1 MKSSKTK
8 IALIQAVVGDN
19 IDANLE
25 NTRRLV
31 AKAAK
36 QGARTVCLQELFATR
51 YFAQSEDEK
60 AFQLAERVPG
70 KTSEFLSE
78 LAKEFKVTV
87 VGGSIYEL
95 GDDGKRYNTSLILD
109 PAGSIVAKYRK
120 VHVPYDPNYWEKFYF
135 APGNLGYVNV
145 KVDNITIAPLI
156 CYDQWFPEPARIHAM
171 NGVQLIFYPTA
182 IGWFPE
188 MKKYEPWTAD
198 RWEAAMRAHA
208 SMNAIYVAAVN
219 RTGKEGNLT
228 FWGRS
233 FVADPFGE
241 IVARAPEAEEAVL
254 IVDLNLDKI
263 FQSQD
268 GWLFMKN
275 RRPDTYGSLVNKP

>member
-1 MKSSKTK
+1 MKASKIA
-8 IALIQAVVGDN
+8 IALIQTAAGEE
-19 IDANLE
+19 IDSNLE
-25 NTRRLV
+25 KTRRFV

-36 QGARTVCLQELFATR
+36 QGAKIVCLQELFASR
-51 YFAQSEDEK
+51 YFAQSEDKK
-60 AFQLAERVPG
+60 ALQLAQRVPG
-70 KTSEFLSE
+70 KLSGFLSD
-78 LAKEFKVTV
+78 LAKEQQVTL

-95 GDDGKRYNTSLILD
+95 GDDGKRYNTSLTFD
-109 PAGSIVAKYRK
+109 PAGNVIAKYRK
-120 VHVPYDPNYWEKFYF
+120 VHIPHDPNYWEKYYF
-135 APGNLGYVNV
+135 TPGNLGYVQA
-145 KVDNITIAPLI
+145 KVDDITIAPLI

-208 SMNAIYVAAVN
+208 SMNAIFVAAVN
-219 RTGKEGNLT
+219 RTGKEENLT

-233 FVADPFGE
+233 FVADPYGE
-241 IVARAPEAEEAVL
+241 IVARAPESEEAVL
-254 IVDLNLDKI
+254 VVELDLEKI

-268 GWLFMKN
+268 GWLLMKN
-275 RRPDTYGSLVNKP
+275 RRPDTYGPLVNKP

>member
-1 MKSSKTK
+1 MKSSNVT
-8 IALIQAVVGDN
+8 IALIQAAVGEK

-31 AKAAK
+31 VKAAK
-36 QGARTVCLQELFATR
+36 QGAKIVCLQELFATR
-51 YFAQSEDEK
+51 YFAQKEDKEALK
-60 AFQLAERVPG
+60 LAEPVPG
-70 KTSEFLSE
+70 KTSTFLAG
-78 LAKEFKVTV
+78 LAKECHVTL
-87 VGGSIYEL
+87 VGGSIFEL
-95 GDDGKRYNTSLILD
+95 GDDGNRYNTSLIFD
-109 PAGSIVAKYRK
+109 PAGNLVGKYRK
-120 VHVPYDPNYWEKFYF
+120 VHVPHDPNYWEKFYF
-135 APGNLGYVNV
+135 TPGNLGYVTA
-145 KVDNITIAPLI
+145 KVDNLTIAPLI
-156 CYDQWFPEPARIHAM
+156 CYDQWFPEPARILAM
-171 NGVQLIFYPTA
+171 RGVQIIFYPTA

-188 MKKYEPWTAD
+188 MRRFEPWTAD

-233 FVADPFGE
+233 FVADPYGE
-241 IVARAPEAEEAVL
+241 IVARAPESEEIVL
-254 IVDLNLDKI
+254 MANLDLEKI

-275 RRPDTYGSLVNKP
+275 RRPDTYGSLVEKQ

>member
-1 MKSSKTK
+1 MKASKVT
-8 IALIQAVVGDN
+8 IALIQAVVGEE

-36 QGARTVCLQELFATR
+36 QGAKIICLQELFATR
-51 YFAQSEDEK
+51 YFAQTEDKK
-60 AFQLAERVPG
+60 ALQLAERVPG
-70 KTSEFLSE
+70 KLSGFLSE

-95 GDDGKRYNTSLILD
+95 GDDGNRYNTSLIFD
-109 PAGSIVAKYRK
+109 PAGNMVAKYRK
-120 VHVPYDPNYWEKFYF
+120 VHVPHDPNYWEKYYF
-135 APGNLGYVNV
+135 SPGNLGYVHV

-156 CYDQWFPEPARIHAM
+156 CYDQWFPEPARIQAM
-171 NGVQLIFYPTA
+171 RGVQLIFYPTA

-198 RWEAAMRAHA
+198 RWEAAMRTHA

-241 IVARAPEAEEAVL
+241 VVARAPEAEEAVL
-254 IVDLNLDKI
+254 VVELNLDKI

-275 RRPDTYGSLVNKP
+275 RRPDTYGSLVDKQ